1 MSAPGGRGGSAATH
15 MLCALFNANP
25 ELNFE
30 DIHIHHGRVEVDV
43 VGERGA
49 LKAWCRAVP
58 QHSMRTA
65 LVTTFYGLAEADVLE
80 QDGIVVTIR
89 RPLVGPGGQS

>member
-1 MSAPGGRGGSAATH
+1 MSTPGGRGGTAATH

-25 ELNFE
+25 GLHYE
-30 DIHIHHGRVEVDV
+30 DIHIHHGRVEVEV

-58 QHSMRTA
+58 QHTMRTA

-89 RPLVGPGGQS
+89 RPETWSGGVQ